1 MSFQIFA
8 DSCANMPVEY
18 AKKHNIKLLSIPYI
32 TNGEVFYAPEDKNEK
47 EIKDFYVKLKGK
59 AKITTSCLNEQDFIT
74 AFTPVLEEGKDI
86 LYFCFSSALSRTFE
100 CSQSAI
106 KNLQEQFPDR
116 KILSIDTVCECMGIT
131 ILIDECLKLNNGNA
145 SIEEMAEFVKDFKD
159 KIVHIFTVDD
169 LGHLYRSGRVTA
181 ATYAI
186 GSMFKIKPV
195 LRLDE
200 QGKLTNYD
208 KVLGRKKAV
217 INLAETF
224 AKKVENAENQTI
236 YIAHADCEE
245 DALLLKEQILK
256 RVSVKDFCID
266 YLEPVISALGGPGSL
281 ALFFIGNNRAVKW
294 YIG

>member
-1 MSFQIFA
+1 MTFQIFA

-18 AKKHNIKLLSIPYI
+18 SKKHNIKLLSIPYI
-32 TNGEVFYAPEDKNEK
+32 MNGEVFYAPEDKNLE
-47 EIKDFYVKLKGK
+47 EIKNFYTQLKNK
-59 AKITTSCLNEQDFIT
+59 VKITTSCLNEQDFIS
-74 AFTPVLEEGKDI
+74 AFTPVLEQGKDI
-86 LYFCFSSALSRTFE
+86 LYFCFSSALSRTYE

-106 KNLQEQFPDR
+106 KSLQEQFPDR
-116 KILSIDTVCECMGIT
+116 KIISIDTVCECMGIT
-131 ILIDECLKLNNGNA
+131 ILIDECLKLNGGNA
-145 SIEEMAEFVKDFKD
+145 TIEEMAEFAKTFKD

-169 LGHLYRSGRVTA
+169 LGYLYRSGRVTA
-181 ATYAI
+181 TTFAI

-208 KVLGRKKAV
+208 KVLGRKKAI
-217 INLAETF
+217 INLAEMLS
-224 AKKVENAENQTI
+224 KKIENAENQSI

-256 RVSVKDFCID
+256 RVCVKDFVID

-281 ALFFIGNNRAVKW
+281 ALFFIGDNRAVK
-294 YIG
+294 